1 MIALEQRRN
10 SDNRSLGELF
20 YFFTGELADITF
32 GESFMLIL
40 NMMVESVM
48 AVMHPT
54 DDQIKLILEMFIGKL
69 TEYLQSSLVRA
80 VTAA

>member
-20 YFFTGELADITF
+20 YFFTDELADITF

-48 AVMHPT
+48 AVMYPT
-54 DDQIKLILEMFIGKL
+54 DYQIKLILEMFIGKL
-69 TEYLQSSLVRA
+69 PEYLQSSLVRA